1 MAYTVS
7 WSKEDS
13 RHKTQK
19 SCPQGAV
26 IQCFAYKLLTV
37 TMGHIH
43 CGGGIVLN
51 CVWPLPSH
59 GLYPSRLLCPQDFP
73 GKNTGVGCH
82 FLLQGI
88 FPTQESNPGVLHCR
102 QILYWLLY
110 WATREALN
118 TSYSWTF
125 TALTIPLSTSISSTL
140 NSYWF
145 YAHFKFYLCCKSWPN
160 SLILISSSI

>member
-82 FLLQGI
+82 ALLQGT
-88 FPTQESNPGVLHCR
+88 FVTQRLNLGLLHWYADS
-102 QILYWLLY
+102 L
-110 WATREALN
+110 
-118 TSYSWTF
+118 
-125 TALTIPLSTSISSTL
+125 PL
-140 NSYWF
+140 
-145 YAHFKFYLCCKSWPN
+145 KKP
-160 SLILISSSI
+160 SLIIREKEIKITAEYTVTSVPFHTCQKDYHQKGYK